1 MATNKDKVVKRNDGV
16 NGIYSKET
24 LDNGST
30 IELLSRRNPNES
42 VTYTERFI
50 TPQQDTSYY
59 IYNNTTPYI
68 DRHVIGG
75 KYVTPTKYNKMGWL
89 GKRII
94 AGVRPDSWDAK
105 FDSYQEPVDVLQSG
119 GEVPSNDQQQL
130 FIAIITDM
138 AKTLGVEPSQ
148 EFAEAVITAF
158 ENQDDSQGLLTLFTK
173 TKDKFM
179 NETGLFR
186 EGGKMIAFIEKFKCG
201 GKSPKKTSKKQ
212 DGGEVELSRRGARD
226 LSKITKGYSNE
237 NFRTAYRNAKS
248 AIADNTDLRGREKRM
263 AARRMVS
270 GITDLLSP
278 AQPIAS
284 SAPAL
289 AVDTPALNAPTA
301 ISAPAVTPVSA
312 TPRWTPTNASIN
324 KGDETYTVQA
334 GNTIGQ
340 IVSEYNRQNGT
351 NLKWQDVMKWNN
363 ISDPKRMQIG
373 HTIRFSDPA
382 AQATPATST
391 TPAIPAA
398 APSTQQTAPARPTT
412 PADSTARPTVP
423 ADSTARPQV
432 DSTMRP
438 GAPADS
444 TMRPPVDSTMVAPV
458 DSTARPQAD
467 STMVTV
473 GAITPQAPVQNN
485 AYYEWLRRQVG
496 MSGVW
501 PNGQVP
507 TLNVP
512 TITMPSFDY
521 SNLPE

>member
-105 FDSYQEPVDVLQSG
+105 FDSYQEPVDVLQEG

-248 AIADNTDLRGREKRM
+248 AIADNTNLRGREKRM

-270 GITDLLSP
+270 GITDLLNP
-278 AQPIAS
+278 AQPIAP

-289 AVDTPALNAPTA
+289 AVETPTLNAPTA
-301 ISAPAVTPVSA
+301 ISAPATPVSA

-340 IVSEYNRQNGT
+340 IVAEYNRQNGT

-382 AQATPATST
+382 AQATPAT
-391 TPAIPAA
+391 PAA
-398 APSTQQTAPARPTT
+398 APSSQQTAPARPTA
-412 PADSTARPTVP
+412 PADSTVRPTVP

-458 DSTARPQAD
+458 DSTARPQVD
-467 STMVTV
+467 STMVAPADST
-473 GAITPQAPVQNN
+473 GAVTPQVPVQNN